1 MGEGKAFVTGVSRGL
16 GAAVALRLLEDGW
29 TVVGT
34 SRRRSPEVEQL
45 EGQYRGRF
53 RFQPADL
60 GLQDDV
66 DRLIQETQLL
76 EGYQAFISNAGVGVD
91 GLLTLQSP
99 ELIRHGMEVNL
110 IAAILLA
117 RAAIKGMMERGGSLI
132 FVASIAAQTGFA
144 GLSTYGA
151 AKAGLVGFSRAV
163 AREYGSRNIRS
174 NCILPGFLETE
185 MTAGLDEDLRAQLTR
200 RTPLGRLGRCEDVL
214 GVVRLLLSDAGG
226 HITGTEIVVDG
237 GMRA

>member
-1 MGEGKAFVTGVSRGL
+1 MAL
-16 GAAVALRLLEDGW
+16 GLLEDGW

-34 SRRRSPEVEQL
+34 SRRRSPDVEQL
-45 EGQYRGRF
+45 ERQYHR
-53 RFQPADL
+53 RFQFHPADL
-60 GLQDDV
+60 GLPEDV

-99 ELIRHGMEVNL
+99 ELIRHGMNINL
-110 IAAILLA
+110 ISPILLA
-117 RAAIKGMMERGGSLI
+117 RAAIKGMMERGGSLV

-151 AKAGLVGFSRAV
+151 AKAGLVGFSRSV

-185 MTAGLDEDLRAQLTR
+185 MTAGLDEGRRAQLTR

-214 GVVRLLLSDAGG
+214 GVVRLILSDAGG